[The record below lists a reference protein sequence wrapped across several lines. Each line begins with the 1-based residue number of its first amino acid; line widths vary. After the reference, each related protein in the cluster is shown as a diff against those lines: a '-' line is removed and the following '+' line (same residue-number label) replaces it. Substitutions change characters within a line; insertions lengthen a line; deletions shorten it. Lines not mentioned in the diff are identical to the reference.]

1 MCRHVLHLG
10 PAVTLASLVTE
21 PPHSLLHQA
30 YAPREMR
37 GSGTVNVDGFGVGW
51 LHQENLMRYRNDRPI
66 WSDASFLELARVITS
81 EAVLGAVRS
90 ATIGM
95 PLGVAACAPF
105 LGEGWLF
112 SHNGRIEGWP
122 GSVAKLAEGLPVQDV
137 LTMEALTDSALVWA
151 LVRHRLGSGADPGH
165 ALRSVVAEVGAA
177 APGSR
182 LNLLLTDGRVGF
194 ATTAG
199 HSLAVRQAPG
209 RVVIASEPLDADPGW
224 VDIPDRRLLTADR
237 SGYTMEEL

>member
-1 MCRHVLHLG
+1 MCRHLLHLG
-10 PAVTLASLVTE
+10 RAATLASLLTE
-21 PPHSLLHQA
+21 PPHSLLRQA
-30 YAPREMR
+30 WAPLDMR
-37 GSGTVNVDGFGVGW
+37 GGGTINVDGFGVGW
-51 LHQENLMRYRNDRPI
+51 WHEDRLVRYRSDRPM
-66 WSDASFLELARVITS
+66 WSDTGFLELTQVTTS

-95 PLGVAACAPF
+95 PLGVTACAPF
-105 LGEGWLF
+105 LGDGWLF
-112 SHNGRIEGWP
+112 SLNGRVEGWP
-122 GSVAKLAEGLPVQDV
+122 ASMVKLAEGLPVLDL

-151 LVRHRLGSGADPGH
+151 LVRQRLGLGATPGE
-165 ALRSVVAEVGAA
+165 ALQSVVTEVCAA

-199 HSLAVRQAPG
+199 HSLSVLRAPG
-209 RVVIASEPLDADPGW
+209 RVVIASEPYDDDPGW
-224 VDIPDRRLLTADR
+224 LAVPDRRLLMADR